1 MDAKRT
7 DLIDPRREERLF
19 VATTPGL
26 EPALEREIRRM
37 GLGIWRVSGGVEV
50 RGATGLHRAL
60 NLRLRTASRVLL
72 RIASFPAKDV
82 PTLNGGL
89 QRTAL
94 GDFWEGR
101 TPLEIAVTAHRSRL
115 SHAGKVRELA
125 AKAWGAQLA
134 TASREQ
140 EQEEAGGGDALRI
153 QLRLEDDVCTVSVD
167 TSGELLYRRGYR
179 QEISR
184 APLRETLA
192 AGMLELAGYRGDE
205 ALWDPMCGSGTLPI
219 EAALIALRRAPG
231 IARTFAFERFP
242 SHDARAWEALKEQAR
257 AEELPSPPKSIRAT
271 DLHSGALGTARR
283 NARRAGV
290 LEHLSLERQD
300 VTKPTA
306 LPPELAG
313 LLIANPP
320 YGIRVG
326 DVRELVPLYQAL
338 GALLRERLP
347 PGWRAAVLLPD
358 HRLEQALG
366 LEIDDAFDVQNG
378 GIRCQ
383 LVLATAQRA
392 RA

>member
-7 DLIDPRREERLF
+7 DLIDPRREELLF

-26 EPALEREIRRM
+26 EPALEREVRRM
-37 GLGIWRVSGGVEV
+37 GLGIWRVGGGVEV
-50 RGATGLHRAL
+50 RGAPGLHRVL

-82 PTLNGGL
+82 PTLNAGL

-94 GDFWEGR
+94 VDFWEGR
-101 TPLEIAVTAHRSRL
+101 TPLELAVTAHRSKL

-140 EQEEAGGGDALRI
+140 EEEGGGDALRL

-242 SHDARAWEALKEQAR
+242 SHDARAWEELKKQAR
-257 AEELPSPPKSIRAT
+257 AEEQPRPPKSIRAT

-290 LEHLSLERQD
+290 LEHLTLERQD

-306 LPPELAG
+306 LPSEPAG

-326 DVRELVPLYQAL
+326 EDRELVPLYRAL
-338 GALLRERLP
+338 GDLLRERLP
-347 PGWRAAVLLPD
+347 AGWRAAVLLPD
-358 HRLEQALG
+358 PRLERALG
-366 LEIDDAFDVQNG
+366 LEVDDAFDVQNG

-383 LVLATAQRA
+383 LVLAAAQRA
-392 RA
+392 RG